1 MSDIRALVERNTVAS
16 RQPCLPLA
24 TPQPHGGKGIFMRIA
39 PSALLFLLSGLN
51 LTQALAQA
59 PLSIELIDFLVD
71 GRSYIGKRATIIGCQ
86 FSFAAA
92 DGVACIAFKIEKD
105 TNFPN
110 ALGQVLI
117 AGPSLEK
124 ESLRRALRNCSDYN
138 TRQECSGDVTGTV
151 FDVFAELGVKDSP
164 ILGIKNATIK
174 WVVP

>member
-1 MSDIRALVERNTVAS
+1 MSDILALAERNTAVS
-16 RQPCLPLA
+16 RQTCTPCY
-24 TPQPHGGKGIFMRIA
+24 TTA
-39 PSALLFLLSGLN
+39 PWWQGYLDADRLKRVAV
-51 LTQALAQA
+51 LTVWFEFNSSTSPSPTLYRTNRFF
-59 PLSIELIDFLVD
+59 SR
-71 GRSYIGKRATIIGCQ
+71 RSQLYRERATIIGCQ

-174 WVVP
+174 WAVP